1 MASSKRHIHSQLQS
15 ILQRL
20 GKRYLQEQ
28 LDTCN
33 YKYNQLQMTEKSN
46 ILFGDK
52 KDAAIPFIMVTF
64 DASFADN
71 YALIKNLLQ
80 NGMNVARINC
90 AHDDEATW

>member
-1 MASSKRHIHSQLQS
+1 
-15 ILQRL
+15 
-20 GKRYLQEQ
+20 
-28 LDTCN
+28 
-33 YKYNQLQMTEKSN
+33 MTEKSN